1 MNNRA
6 LILAAGRGSRMGK
19 ETALKPKC
27 FTILHGKRL
36 LDWQIESLKAS
47 GIDEISIVTGYKTE
61 MFEGNLI
68 KYVNFI

>member
-27 FTILHGKRL
+27 FTILDGKRL
-36 LDWQIESLKAS
+36 LDWQFESLNAA
-47 GIDEISIVTGYKTE
+47 GIDHISVITG
-61 MFEGNLI
+61 
-68 KYVNFI
+68 